1 MRGITKKY
9 FSSTQRLHQIKTSPI
24 KVVNGVLGAYSDTP
38 NRTKEYKS
46 MAETHN
52 NYKDIISKL
61 DNENISIIIAT
72 HNPNLIRHS
81 KKNLETEMTNLNQLI
96 FDFGLE
102 KNFKD
107 EDFYVSKSNKY
118 AFDLINSWPK
128 WEKNFLNLIGEKY
141 SGKTH
146 LINIFLKRH
155 KGIKLEANALK
166 NENLKE
172 VKLYENVVLE
182 NLNQNINEKILYS
195 LYNLIDQDNKYLIIT
210 SNIPITNIDL
220 ELDDLKSRF
229 RNFITQ
235 KIEKPDD
242 NLIFALIVKNLSDR
256 QITLN
261 EKLINYAIKRIDRSY
276 SKIFDFI
283 YKIDEISLKKKKS
296 IDLRII
302 KEVLGE

>member
-1 MRGITKKY
+1 MR
-9 FSSTQRLHQIKTSPI
+9 
-24 KVVNGVLGAYSDTP
+24 DTDQKP
-38 NRTKEYKS
+38 
-46 MAETHN
+46 
-52 NYKDIISKL
+52 
-61 DNENISIIIAT
+61 
-72 HNPNLIRHS
+72 
-81 KKNLETEMTNLNQLI
+81 
-96 FDFGLE
+96 FDFKFE
-102 KNFKD
+102 KNFKN
-107 EDFYVSKSNKY
+107 EDFYISKSNKHV
-118 AFDLINSWPK
+118 FDLLQQWPK
-128 WEKNFLNLIGEKY
+128 WEKKFINIIGEKF
-141 SGKTH
+141 SGKSH

-283 YKIDEISLKKKKS
+283 YKIDEVSLKKKKS

>member
-1 MRGITKKY
+1 MR
-9 FSSTQRLHQIKTSPI
+9 
-24 KVVNGVLGAYSDTP
+24 DTDQKP
-38 NRTKEYKS
+38 
-46 MAETHN
+46 
-52 NYKDIISKL
+52 
-61 DNENISIIIAT
+61 
-72 HNPNLIRHS
+72 
-81 KKNLETEMTNLNQLI
+81 
-96 FDFGLE
+96 FDFKFE
-102 KNFKD
+102 KNFKN
-107 EDFYVSKSNKY
+107 EDFYISKSNKHV
-118 AFDLINSWPK
+118 FDLLQQWPK
-128 WEKNFLNLIGEKY
+128 WEKKFINIIGEKF
-141 SGKTH
+141 SGKSH

-242 NLIFALIVKNLSDR
+242 DLIFALIVKNLSDR

-283 YKIDEISLKKKKS
+283 YKIDEVSLKKKKS